1 METAKREMEVKWS
14 APNWL
19 RRHWFV
25 HFCPWKTAEEKIFL
39 ELKWTKL
46 SSGSFVFWFVST
58 SQRSSCKRQDA
69 AVLAR
74 KWSSEI
80 LRRGVRG
87 GLVVRLTGKD
97 GGILGWGP
105 QNLEQICRV
114 ATMGWAENR
123 GEGGSRH
130 RRPTISQ
137 HKQPGASGL
146 LGPLSPLLRCL
157 FLFGQLRHN
166 AGVGPA
172 ATGRGSDV
180 CRKDVTRLQE
190 RRATKW
196 RPIVLSAQRDTG
208 SDSQEDGI
216 ISAADKSLTGPKVAA
231 VCERARLSSAAY
243 FTYHAARRAAKSP
256 SSQGQKCGRTLW
268 GLMSKSRQIG
278 LRCDLN
284 YSQSPA
290 RGPTK
295 GAEHAIRTTHR

>member
-1 METAKREMEVKWS
+1 M
-14 APNWL
+14 
-19 RRHWFV
+19 
-25 HFCPWKTAEEKIFL
+25 FL

-69 AVLAR
+69 AVL
-74 KWSSEI
+74 SESEA
-80 LRRGVRG
+80 LRFLRGGRG
-87 GLVVRLTGKD
+87 GLVVRLTGK

-105 QNLEQICRV
+105 QNLEQIWRV

-130 RRPTISQ
+130 RRPTVSQ
-137 HKQPGASGL
+137 HKQLGASGL

-172 ATGRGSDV
+172 ATGRGSHV
-180 CRKDVTRLQE
+180 GRKDVTRLQE

-196 RPIVLSAQRDTG
+196 RAIVLSAQRDTG
-208 SDSQEDGI
+208 LDSQEDGI

-243 FTYHAARRAAKSP
+243 FTYHAAKSP
-256 SSQGQKCGRTLW
+256 SSQGQKWGKTL
-268 GLMSKSRQIG
+268 
-278 LRCDLN
+278 
-284 YSQSPA
+284 
-290 RGPTK
+290 
-295 GAEHAIRTTHR
+295 